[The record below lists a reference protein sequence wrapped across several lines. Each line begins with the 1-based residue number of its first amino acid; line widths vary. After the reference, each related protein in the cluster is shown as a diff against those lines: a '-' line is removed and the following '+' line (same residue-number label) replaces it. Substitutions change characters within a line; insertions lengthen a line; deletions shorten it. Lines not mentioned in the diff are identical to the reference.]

1 MAKISRVL
9 VFHLTTPFIDCL
21 QRRIENLIEHLQWS
35 FFLGGEG
42 GGGGGE
48 GGAIFRSPFTG
59 MAQVFNVLFRNMDSA
74 KHHFGGFSHYMLFVK

>member
-42 GGGGGE
+42 GGVGGGE
-48 GGAIFRSPFTG
+48 GGQFSVHLSPVWLKFLTYFLEIWILQNITL
-59 MAQVFNVLFRNMDSA
+59 AVSPIICYL
-74 KHHFGGFSHYMLFVK
+74 